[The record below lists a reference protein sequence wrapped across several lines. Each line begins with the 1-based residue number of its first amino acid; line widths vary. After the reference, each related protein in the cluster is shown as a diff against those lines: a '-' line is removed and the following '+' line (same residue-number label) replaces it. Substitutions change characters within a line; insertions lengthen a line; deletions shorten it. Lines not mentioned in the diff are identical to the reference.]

1 MRWWLPCRLRLAS
14 EGREAGVLEFGMR
27 RRHRRAPPQRGG
39 RRTSTARTSPRASR
53 APVRVAVG
61 FSDTTCPPAAVYAA
75 YNEIRVADKG
85 IVHGL
90 GMTHS
95 CLGKFYSELGAWA
108 RK

>member
-1 MRWWLPCRLRLAS
+1 MAALPSAS
-14 EGREAGVLEFGMR
+14 CV
-27 RRHRRAPPQRGG
+27 RRAGGWSSGVRHEKTPQ
-39 RRTSTARTSPRASR
+39 ARAAAERWAPYFDGANFAARIAC
-53 APVRVAVG
+53 PVRVAVG

-95 CLGKFYSELGAWA
+95 CFGRFYSELGAWV